1 MICLLLDVML
11 GMRTLISNLGMMGKV
26 TKEKAIDDLEITVPR
41 CKPETISALCKSTKF
56 NKDEIKRIYQGF
68 KQSCPSGIVN
78 ENTFKDMYCQFFP
91 LADTTQYA
99 HYVFKALDKDRAGT
113 INFKEFVM
121 GLSVLSRGS
130 SREKLQW
137 AFNLYDINKDGAVTK
152 EEMFEII
159 SSVYS
164 LLGHYSAPMADER
177 SAREHAARV
186 FQKLDLN
193 KDGVVTYD
201 EFIETCLLDE
211 DIVKSLSV
219 LDTVLD

>member
-1 MICLLLDVML
+1 MHCALGGKASQSSPAKSIDV
-11 GMRTLISNLGMMGKV
+11 V
-26 TKEKAIDDLEITVPR
+26 PEKAIDDLEMTVVR

-56 NKDEIKRIYQGF
+56 SKEEIKRIYQGF
-68 KQSCPSGIVN
+68 KQSCPTGLVS

-91 LADTTQYA
+91 LADTTLYA
-99 HYVFKALDKDRAGT
+99 HYVFKALDKDRAGA

-130 SREKLQW
+130 PQEKLQW
-137 AFNLYDINKDGAVTK
+137 AFNLYDINKDGAVTRD
-152 EEMFEII
+152 EIFEII

-164 LLGHYSAPMADER
+164 LLGHCAAPHPDDQ

-193 KDGVVTYD
+193 NDGIVTYD

-211 DIVKSLSV
+211 NIVKSLNV

>member
-1 MICLLLDVML
+1 MIAMTMD
-11 GMRTLISNLGMMGKV
+11 TLAIWSSRKKKENRGKSE
-26 TKEKAIDDLEITVPR
+26 EKAIDDLEMTVVR
-41 CKPETISALCKSTKF
+41 CKPETIGALCKSTQF
-56 NKDEIKRIYQGF
+56 TKDEIKRIYQGF
-68 KQSCPSGIVN
+68 KQSCPTGLVN

-91 LADTTQYA
+91 LADTAQYA
-99 HYVFKALDKDRAGT
+99 HYVFRALDTDRSGT
-113 INFKEFVM
+113 INFKDFVM

-130 SREKLQW
+130 PQEKLQW

-164 LLGHYSAPMADER
+164 LLGHYAAPLVVDH

-193 KDGVVTYD
+193 NDGIVTYD
-201 EFIETCLLDE
+201 EFIEACLLDE
-211 DIVKSLSV
+211 DILKSLTV